1 MPALP
6 LCGRS
11 LAPARPVA
19 ALALAGVSAL
29 LVWAL
34 FFGGGDD
41 VNRLAW
47 IGGAAV
53 IVVAFLAA
61 AAFDRRIERPRL
73 GRIGAA
79 CAGCF
84 AGLVLWQGISIT
96 WSVQPDRS
104 WDYVNR
110 GVVYLAFLVLG
121 MFVAALVPHATRAVA
136 SGLAVL
142 LGVVLAYALLAKG
155 VPSLYP
161 DYGRLARLRSPVGFW
176 NALALLGDFA
186 LVLGLWRAAQRRFDG
201 VLLAFGG
208 VLTVLLAYSRG
219 GVVIAVVAS
228 GVWLAL
234 DRRRLEALLALAI
247 GGGAAAV
254 VAGIALALPGV
265 TDDGQPHSV
274 RVHDGWVFLLTVVV
288 AAVIV
293 AFAGRAALRLELGG
307 ASRRRATTV
316 LSAGIVLASTVGIV
330 AVALHNGGSAHV
342 TAAGTHCTEGAR
354 RLACASS
361 DARLDWWKEAW
372 QSFEDKPLAGT
383 GAASFELS
391 HRLHRAEYARPVS
404 EPHNFALQEL
414 SENGIVGFVLLA
426 GTVGFGAVAIRRRL
440 RDDAAVA
447 LAVCALAYLL
457 NILIDVGYDF
467 VAVSAPFFTILGV
480 LLTESSTRVARREP
494 VWAAGTLVLGA
505 ACVLSLASPVVA
517 QHKVDEAVAQADPA
531 LAAQAHSWNPVSVV
545 PLLTEAALEESA
557 VHRGAALRLY
567 RKAVDTQPENPD
579 PWVAL
584 GQFQLADGDPC
595 GALRSLNRA
604 YALDRYN
611 PVIAVDGGALDVARA
626 RARRAGCG

>member
-1 MPALP
+1 M
-6 LCGRS
+6 
-11 LAPARPVA
+11 
-19 ALALAGVSAL
+19 
-29 LVWAL
+29 WAL

-41 VNRLAW
+41 TNRLAW

-53 IVVAFLAA
+53 IVAALLAA
-61 AAFDRRIERPRL
+61 AAFDQRIERPRL
-73 GRIGAA
+73 GRAGVA
-79 CAGCF
+79 CAACF

-96 WSVQPDRS
+96 WSIQPDRS

-142 LGVVLAYALLAKG
+142 LAAVLGYALLAKG

-201 VLLAFGG
+201 VLLVFGG

-228 GVWLAL
+228 AVWLAL

-247 GGGAAAV
+247 GGGAAGLV
-254 VAGIALALPGV
+254 TGIALALHGV
-265 TDDGQPHSV
+265 TDDGQSHSV
-274 RVHDGWVFLLTVVV
+274 RVHDGRLFLVAVGG

-307 ASRRRATTV
+307 AARRRATTI
-316 LSAGIVLASTVGIV
+316 LSAGIVLASTVGVV
-330 AVALHNGGSAHV
+330 AVALHNGGSTRV
-342 TAAGTHCTEGAR
+342 TAAGTHCAEGAR

-372 QSFEDKPLAGT
+372 QSFQDKPLAGT

-391 HRLHRAEYARPVS
+391 HRLHRAEYTRPVS

-426 GTVGFGAVAIRRRL
+426 GTVGFAAVAIRRRR

-457 NILIDVGYDF
+457 NILLDVGYDF
-467 VAVSAPFFTILGV
+467 VAVSAPFFTLLGV
-480 LLTESSTRVARREP
+480 LLTESSARVAHREP
-494 VWAAGTLVLGA
+494 VWAAGTLALAA
-505 ACVLSLASPVVA
+505 ACVLSLASPVVD
-517 QHKVDEAVAQADPA
+517 QNKVDEAVARADPE
-531 LAAQAHSWNPVSVV
+531 LAAEAHSWNPVSVV

-557 VHRGAALRLY
+557 RHRGDALRLY
-567 RKAVDTQPENPD
+567 HRAVDTQPENPD
-579 PWVAL
+579 AWVAL
-584 GQFQLADGDPC
+584 GQFQLADDDPC
-595 GALRSLNRA
+595 GALRSLNQA

-626 RARRAGCG
+626 KARKAGCG

>member
-6 LCGRS
+6 LRGRS

-19 ALALAGVSAL
+19 ALALAAAGAL

-41 VNRLAW
+41 ANRLAW

-53 IVVAFLAA
+53 IVAALLAA

-73 GRIGAA
+73 GRAGAA
-79 CAGCF
+79 CVACF

-201 VLLAFGG
+201 VLLVFGG

-219 GVVIAVVAS
+219 GVAIAVVAS
-228 GVWLAL
+228 AVWLAL
-234 DRRRLEALLALAI
+234 DRRRLEALFALAI
-247 GGGAAAV
+247 GGGAAIV
-254 VAGIALALPGV
+254 VAGIALALPGI
-265 TDDGQPHSV
+265 TADGQPHAV
-274 RVHDGWVFLLTVVV
+274 RVHDGRLFLVTVVV
-288 AAVIV
+288 AALVV
-293 AFAGRAALRLELGG
+293 AFAGRGALRLELGG
-307 ASRRRATTV
+307 AARRRATTI

-330 AVALHNGGSAHV
+330 AVALHNGGSTHV

-391 HRLHRAEYARPVS
+391 HRLHRAEYTRPVS

-426 GTVGFGAVAIRRRL
+426 GTVGFGAVAIRRRR
-440 RDDAAVA
+440 RDAAAVA

-457 NILIDVGYDF
+457 NILVDVGYDF
-467 VAVSAPFFTILGV
+467 VAVSAPFFTLLGV
-480 LLTESSTRVARREP
+480 LLTESSARVAHREP
-494 VWAAGTLVLGA
+494 VWAAGTLALAA
-505 ACVLSLASPVVA
+505 ACVLSLASPVIA
-517 QHKVDEAVAQADPA
+517 QHKVDEAVAQADPEI
-531 LAAQAHSWNPVSVV
+531 AAEAHSWNPVSVV
-545 PLLTEAALEESA
+545 PLLTEAALEESLG
-557 VHRGAALRLY
+557 HRGAALRLY
-567 RKAVDTQPENPD
+567 RRAVDTQPENPD
-579 PWVAL
+579 AWVAL
-584 GQFQLADGDPC
+584 GQFQLADDDSC
-595 GALRSLNRA
+595 GAFRSLNEA
-604 YALDRYN
+604 YGLDRYN

-626 RARRAGCG
+626 KARKAGCG